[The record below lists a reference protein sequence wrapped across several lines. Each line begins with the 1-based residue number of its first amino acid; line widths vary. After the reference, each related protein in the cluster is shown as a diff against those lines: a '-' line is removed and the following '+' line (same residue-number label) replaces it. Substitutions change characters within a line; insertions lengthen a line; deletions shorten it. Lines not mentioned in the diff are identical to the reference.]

1 MDISQN
7 EKLKAAYALNLFTVS
22 IKQIIDYNDINIMQY
37 EYDTII
43 NNLNLE
49 KIIKDEALLDV
60 IRYIMDEIDNC
71 LKMQGDRK
79 FIEKDYKQRIKNAIW
94 SAVPNVG
101 AIFSTSNPVAM
112 GVTLATQVG
121 IGYMNY
127 RRNKADI
134 DLNYE
139 RSKWEIQKNR
149 MDHLNGLRKQLFE
162 TAWRLADNY
171 KFPDEYRLTESQIE
185 EYNIALTEANPI
197 KRFNLLNDMRSIFDA
212 YPIFW
217 YQIGSVANSIYRDEK
232 YSEDIGM
239 QAMFKEYAIECFS
252 KYGELNKFNLLR
264 HDTITS
270 AWALEFIEL
279 LDLNHSNQPEK
290 AREYIQIASKYSKN
304 QSDVIELCAFASL
317 RIQDYDNAMKFFET
331 LLNRGYN
338 ISVNTQILSG
348 LYIKKI
354 LSKDSDR
361 TKVKFSYDQLKHI
374 LDEKDKQHIIP
385 LPPEGTSIDD
395 LKVEWNRN
403 ESLEEYLERE
413 AYEREK
419 EHKDIEEAK
428 NKAKIFYQKRITL
441 VFKESFTEFAE
452 YSKWVIESYRDEINS
467 FNEFPITLCNYEDY
481 KKNRNEK
488 ENLGGHIIFIG
499 KSSIADNYINSH
511 KLDYDEYGIK
521 YVTDTNKTYLVAS
534 YPKDYEISDLIE
546 LAKEINERHHI
557 RIPYN
562 FKNLDLLFLKE
573 LSDSDSDDIIKKIV
587 GVPQYLIEQ
596 IFNGV
601 INLFNFGDNE
611 SARKIEFLQYCVGLY
626 LYLESENAIID

>member
-1 MDISQN
+1 MEISQN

-49 KIIKDEALLDV
+49 KIIKDEKLLDV
-60 IRYIMDEIDNC
+60 IKYIMDEITSC
-71 LKMQGDRK
+71 LIRQGDRK
-79 FIEKDYKQRIKNAIW
+79 FIEKDYKHRVKNAIW

-127 RRNKADI
+127 RRNKAEI

-139 RSKWEIQKNR
+139 KSKWEIQKNR
-149 MDHLNGLRKQLFE
+149 LEHLNGLQKQLFD
-162 TAWRLADNY
+162 TAWHLANRY
-171 KFPDEYRLTESQIE
+171 EFPDEYRLTESQIE

-197 KRFNLLNDMRSIFDA
+197 KRVNLLNDMRSIFEA

-232 YSEDIGM
+232 YSEDIEM
-239 QAMFKEYAIECFS
+239 QAMYKAYAIECFS

-279 LDLNHSNQPEK
+279 LDLNNNNQPER
-290 AREYIQIASKYSKN
+290 AREYIQIASKYSGG

-317 RIQDYDNAMKFFET
+317 RIQDYDNAMKFFKT
-331 LLNRGYN
+331 LLNQGYN

-348 LYIKKI
+348 LYIKKMI
-354 LSKDSDR
+354 SKDSDR
-361 TKVKFSYDQLKHI
+361 TEIKVYYDQLKYI
-374 LDEKDKQHIIP
+374 LDDKDKQYIIP

-395 LKVEWNRN
+395 WKVEWNRN
-403 ESLEEYLERE
+403 ESLEEYSERK
-413 AYEREK
+413 AYEKEK
-419 EHKDIEEAK
+419 EHKEIEEAK
-428 NKAKIFYQKRITL
+428 NKAKVFYQKRITL
-441 VFKESFTEFAE
+441 VFKEDFTEFAE
-452 YSKWVIESYRDEINS
+452 YSKWVIESYRDKINS
-467 FNEFPITLCNYEDY
+467 LNEFPITLCKYEDY
-481 KKNRNEK
+481 EKNRNEK

-499 KSSIADNYINSH
+499 KSSIADNYINNH

-521 YVTDTNKTYLVAS
+521 YATNRNKTYLVS
-534 YPKDYEISDLIE
+534 SSPKDFEISDLIE
-546 LAKEINERHHI
+546 LAKKINERHHI
-557 RIPYN
+557 KIPYN
-562 FKNLDLLFLKE
+562 FENIDSSFLRE
-573 LSDSDSDDIIKKIV
+573 LSNTDSDDIIKKIV
-587 GVPQYLIEQ
+587 GIPQYLIEQ
-596 IFNGV
+596 VFNGV
-601 INLFNFGDNE
+601 INLFNFGNNE

-626 LYLESENAIID
+626 LYLESKNAIID